1 LTEPLHAGTK
11 RRGKKDKGIQDVEI
25 KIREARAEDS
35 KLIAWTMLMAGRS
48 HLKIGI
54 WDLILSQPEE
64 KCLAVLEHLTLQPPR
79 HMCHYTE
86 FLVAQVDG
94 RPIAALEGFDP
105 VTNGELTVTEP
116 LDFATKKMGLTQ
128 EDMAPGQEALT
139 AFFTCHSDFLEGAWV
154 VEHVATLPE
163 YRRIGAI
170 NRLLD
175 AILKKGQENGFKKAQ
190 VSFYIGN
197 TPGERA
203 YKKAGFEYLD
213 EKRHPDFEALI
224 GSPGMVRMVC
234 QL

>member
-1 LTEPLHAGTK
+1 M
-11 RRGKKDKGIQDVEI
+11 QI
-25 KIREARAEDS
+25 KIRQARPEDS

-54 WDLILSQPEE
+54 WDLILSQPED
-64 KCLAVLEHLTLQPPR
+64 KCLALLEHLTLQPPR
-79 HMCHYTE
+79 HMCHYSE

-94 RPIAALEGFDP
+94 QPVAALEGFDP

-116 LDFATKKMGLTQ
+116 LDIATKKMGLTQ

-163 YRRIGAI
+163 FRRKGAI
-170 NRLLD
+170 ARLLE
-175 AILKKGQENGFKKAQ
+175 AIQEKGRANGFKKAQ

-197 TPGERA
+197 TPAERA
-203 YKKAGFEYLD
+203 YKKAGFESLD

-234 QL
+234 NL

>member
-1 LTEPLHAGTK
+1 M
-11 RRGKKDKGIQDVEI
+11 EI